1 MEHFPISNNEQQQQ
15 LQVILEGE
23 RAWLEYRLHEGV
35 MVLMHTEVPAKL
47 GGRGIGTA
55 LAQYAFAFARG
66 HHYPVKVYCPFVQ
79 AYLKR
84 HPEQLDIV
92 VRPQ

>member
-55 LAQYAFAFARG
+55 LAQYAFAFARA
-66 HHYPVKVYCPFVQ
+66 HQYPVKVYCPFVQ

>member
-1 MEHFPISNNEQQQQ
+1 MEQFPISNNEQQQQ

-23 RAWLEYRLHEGV
+23 MAYLEYRLHEGV
-35 MVLMHTEVPAKL
+35 MVLMHTEVPEKL

-55 LAQYAFAFARG
+55 LAQYAFVFARA

-92 VRPQ
+92 VRPH